1 MAIIYGYPDSDK
13 PKRPQGSRG
22 YRGKKGEEKVLE
34 KLKELDDSFHI
45 LCNVKLGV
53 YLLPQNYS
61 KRTAQIDFVIVSKRG
76 IVSMEVKHWSD
87 EYYTEHKKYGY
98 PSPHLQADRTGKKLW
113 TDLHFFPCNLENP
126 PVSRVLLS
134 TYGNLQYDPQ
144 FKFVNVKDLNN
155 INNFL
160 QNQKEKLSE
169 DNVRYV
175 VDYLLMYVPNS
186 ELYLR
191 LKKS

>member
-1 MAIIYGYPDSDK
+1 VAIIQGHPDSDK

-45 LCNVKLGV
+45 LCNVKLG
-53 YLLPQNYS
+53 QNIFSQKYS
-61 KRTAQIDFVIVSKRG
+61 KRSAQIDFVIVSKRG

-98 PSPHLQADRTGKKLW
+98 PSPHLQADRTAKKLW
-113 TDLHFFPCNLENP
+113 IDLHSSPCYVVNP
-126 PVSRVLLS
+126 PVSRVLLG

-160 QNQKEKLSE
+160 QNQIEKLSE

-175 VDYLLMYVPNS
+175 VDYLLMYVPDS

>member
-1 MAIIYGYPDSDK
+1 VAIIHGYPDSDK

-22 YRGKKGEEKVLE
+22 YRGKKGEEKVLK

-45 LCNVKLGV
+45 MCNVKLGSN
-53 YLLPQNYS
+53 PFSQYS
-61 KRTAQIDFVIVSKRG
+61 KRTAQIDFVIVSTRG
-76 IVSMEVKHWSD
+76 IVSMEVKNWSD
-87 EYYTEHKKYGY
+87 EYYAQHKKYGY

-113 TDLHFFPCNLENP
+113 IDLHFFPCNLENP
-126 PVSRVLLS
+126 PVSRVLLG

-160 QNQKEKLSE
+160 QNQIEKLSE
-169 DNVRYV
+169 DKVRYV
-175 VDYLLMYVPNS
+175 VDYLERYVPNS
-186 ELYLR
+186 ELYFR

>member
-1 MAIIYGYPDSDK
+1 VAIIHGTPDSDK
-13 PKRPQGSRG
+13 PRRPQGSRG
-22 YRGKKGEEKVLE
+22 YKGKKGEEKVLK

-45 LCNVKLGV
+45 LCNVKLGYDV
-53 YLLPQNYS
+53 LSQKYY
-61 KRTAQIDFVIVSKRG
+61 KGRAQIDFVIVSKRG

-98 PSPHLQADRTGKKLW
+98 PSPHLQADGTAKKLW
-113 TDLHFFPCNLENP
+113 IDLHSFPCFVVNP
-126 PVSRVLLS
+126 PVSRVLLG

-160 QNQKEKLSE
+160 QNQIEKLSE